1 MNHLICHTHWDRE
14 WFAPSSVT
22 NKWLR
27 ELFENLFKLIEQNR
41 SYVHVLDGQT
51 LILEDLLKES
61 RDLEKEVRKFVER
74 GNLLIGPF
82 YAQIDFRLSSEAAI
96 LKNLE
101 IGKKDMENFGVSNH
115 VAWAVDNFG
124 FVSQLPQILKIYGV
138 EDIFLW
144 RGVRMAEPSLEFLW
158 HSVDGSQV
166 RCIFLLGGY
175 RNLYGLRLTKDLAE
189 KRLHHEKEKLKPFSK
204 SDQIPLLDGY
214 DLETKPEDP
223 SMVLRGIS
231 LSSPKMM
238 IEKAF
243 SKSLNFPNVT
253 GELLSGKYACVFP
266 GTLSTRSYLK
276 RQSYAVEKLLRY
288 TEFLG
293 LLSSKQKGELY
304 REYLKTLVHDN
315 ICGVGIDLVHE
326 SMSKTYRK
334 LYVNLRKNL
343 REQLEELLKRTD
355 LRKGTYALSF
365 SPYSYDLWYAND
377 RACYRLKSSGVG
389 LFKIK
394 DFDKHSDDL
403 SLSFKN
409 DYYTAQFQ
417 EDGTLKVNGIV
428 TGILMLQKELGDAYS
443 TFTEDVDFSVYL
455 ENIQTE
461 RTGKNHKVVSLKRTL
476 KAKGILI
483 KTQERVIF
491 DQSPLIKWQIKVD
504 SRGKQYT
511 LIFAVQTQDKDSKV
525 FAKMSFEIV
534 QRERKDKDLL
544 TEKVDRQLER
554 VLLAARETGFASKF
568 PFQGFVALSNKEKTK
583 AVMARGVHEYEV
595 DEEGLIKITL
605 IRSVEWI
612 AKKEVKGRSGDAG
625 PLMLVPG
632 ARCEGCMDFELA
644 ICELKEDARSSQ
656 FMKWYYLFDDSPIR
670 LSLSSAMGDSDTMTL
685 YSSQLPWVCEQNGR
699 LAVYNPF
706 PKTIDGLEAGKVS
719 SVELKIF
726 KARAKQVIK
735 FKTFDFPSFPHFNAH
750 SRKSDKDI
758 NTLNKMI
765 NEVEKEI
772 EEFRDKLQKVDLE
785 NKTYHSLMHGFL
797 TQSRTL
803 LELKISRELIKG
815 RMPRKLMRQ
824 LNEARSKK
832 RIYDYIVELQK
843 EE

>member
-1 MNHLICHTHWDRE
+1 LNHVICHTHWDRE

-27 ELFENLFKLIEQNR
+27 ELFENLFKLIEQNKG
-41 SYVHVLDGQT
+41 YVHVLDGQT
-51 LILEDLLKES
+51 LILEDLLEES

-82 YAQIDFRLSSEAAI
+82 YAQIDFRLSSESAI

-115 VAWAVDNFG
+115 IAWAVDNFG
-124 FVSQLPQILKIYGV
+124 FISQLPQVLKIYGIT
-138 EDIFLW
+138 DIFLW
-144 RGVRMAEPSLEFLW
+144 RGVKMAEPSLEFLW
-158 HSVDGSQV
+158 HSFDGSQV

-189 KRLHHEKEKLKPFSK
+189 KRLHHEEEKLKPFSK
-204 SDQIPLLDGY
+204 ADQIPLLDGY

-223 SMVLRGIS
+223 STVLKGIS

-238 IEKAF
+238 VKRVF
-243 SKSLNFPNVT
+243 SKPLNLPKVA

-293 LLSSKQKGELY
+293 LLNSMQKDELY

-326 SMSKTYRK
+326 RMSKTYRK
-334 LYVNLRKNL
+334 LYVNLRKSL
-343 REQLEELLKRTD
+343 REQLEELLKKTD

-365 SPYSYDLWYAND
+365 SPYNYDLWYAND
-377 RACYRLKSSGVG
+377 RTCYRLKSDGTG

-394 DFDKHSDDL
+394 DYDKRSDDT
-403 SLSFKN
+403 SLSFTN
-409 DYYTAQFQ
+409 DYYNARFQ

-428 TGILMLQKELGDAYS
+428 GGILILQRELSDAYS
-443 TFTEDVDFSVYL
+443 TSPKDMNFSVHL
-455 ENIQTE
+455 ENIQVE
-461 RTGKNHKVVSLKRTL
+461 RSGRNHKVVSLKRTL
-476 KAKGILI
+476 KAKGVSI
-483 KTQERVIF
+483 KTQEKVIF
-491 DQSPLIKWQIKVD
+491 DQSPLIKWHIKVD
-504 SRGKQYT
+504 LRGKQYI
-511 LIFAVQTQDKDSKV
+511 LIFATQTQDKDSKV
-525 FAKMSFEIV
+525 FAKMPFEIV

-554 VLLAARETGFASKF
+554 VLLAAREIDSVSKF
-568 PFQGFVALSNKEKTK
+568 PFQGFIALSNEEKTK
-583 AVMARGVHEYEV
+583 AVMARGIHEYEV

-605 IRSVEWI
+605 VRSVEWI

-644 ICELKEDARSSQ
+644 ICELKKDVRSPQ
-656 FMKWYYLFDDSPIR
+656 FMKWYCLFDDSPICLR
-670 LSLSSAMGDSDTMTL
+670 LSSAEGSLDSASL
-685 YSSQLPWVCEQNGR
+685 YSSQLPWVCGQNGQ
-699 LAVYNPF
+699 LVVYNPF
-706 PKTIDGLEAGKVS
+706 LKAVEGLDVGKIS
-719 SVELKIF
+719 SVGLKIF
-726 KARAKQVIK
+726 EAKAKRAVK
-735 FKTFDFPSFPHFNAH
+735 FKVFDLPPFPHFEVL
-750 SRKSDKDI
+750 SRNNDRDI
-758 NTLNKMI
+758 YTLNKMI
-765 NEVEKEI
+765 DKVEKEI
-772 EEFRDKLQKVDLE
+772 EEVRGELQKTAPE
-785 NKTYHSLMHGFL
+785 NKTYHSLMHRFL

-803 LELKISRELIKG
+803 LELKISKELIKG
-815 RMPRKLMRQ
+815 RVPRKLMRQ
-824 LNEARSKK
+824 LNEARSRK
-832 RIYDYIVELQK
+832 RIYDYIVELK
-843 EE
+843 EEE